1 MEAALGVEAGEGRG
15 SGSLASEVLTALFL
29 CLNKGKKGEKREGET
44 KKKREKITSKRIHTK
59 KKKEIKPKPNQTTNS
74 NIPNTHPQRVA
85 NMDILFISLVTWSYK
100 YTWQNPLRTQKNRT
114 LMNQCEVRGHDILG
128 GQKHNGNL
136 AQCC

>member
-15 SGSLASEVLTALFL
+15 SGSPASVVLTALFL
-29 CLNKGKKGEKREGET
+29 CLNKGKKRGRNKEEKRENHLQKNT
-44 KKKREKITSKRIHTK
+44 YQKKKRNQTK
-59 KKKEIKPKPNQTTNS
+59 TKPNQTTNS
-74 NIPNTHPQRVA
+74 NIPNTRSQRVT

-100 YTWQNPLRTQKNRT
+100 HTWQNPLRTQKNRT
-114 LMNQCEVRGHDILG
+114 LMNQCEVRSHDILG